1 MSTRFK
7 KAWRIRKHYERQIQI
22 HPDTMA
28 IMQLEEIH
36 LFVSARSTKFQL
48 HPDNKCIQLA
58 LEGFG
63 NVPLIPGET
72 L

>member
-28 IMQLEEIH
+28 IMQLE
-36 LFVSARSTKFQL
+36 A
-48 HPDNKCIQLA
+48 
-58 LEGFG
+58 
-63 NVPLIPGET
+63 
-72 L
+72 